1 MKKSPQGG
9 IALRKTHTVK
19 REKCSGRPKGKAE
32 GIVLGRGKVL
42 GVGSWRVAGSGLN
55 KAPW

>member
-1 MKKSPQGG
+1 MKKSPQGR

-55 KAPW
+55 KAPG